1 VLTRLRL
8 ITGVQ
13 RVSLASS
20 TKSDSAV
27 AGAASS
33 GDSAGA
39 GSAGSDD
46 CRHGSRKF
54 PKFSVVIF
62 FNAPPTAT
70 LPGAT
75 GATGGTGGT
84 PPSAGTAPQTAGQA
98 GARAASTSG
107 ASQ

>member
-1 VLTRLRL
+1 
-8 ITGVQ
+8 
-13 RVSLASS
+13 VSLASS

-27 AGAASS
+27 AGSASA

-39 GSAGSDD
+39 GSAGSAD
-46 CRHGSRKF
+46 CRNGSRKF

-62 FNAPPTAT
+62 FNAPLSSA

-75 GATGGTGGT
+75 GGATGATGGT
-84 PPSAGTAPQTAGQA
+84 PPSAGTAPKTAGQA